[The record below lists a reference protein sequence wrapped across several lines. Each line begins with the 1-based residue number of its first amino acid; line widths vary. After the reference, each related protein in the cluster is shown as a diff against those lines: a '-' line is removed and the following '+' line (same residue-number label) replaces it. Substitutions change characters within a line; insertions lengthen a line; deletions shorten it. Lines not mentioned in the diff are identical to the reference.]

1 MATAWYNVQN
11 RYMVYLLFQCCI
23 LSVTPHTL
31 GGESMAICCFCGH
44 GDASDTI
51 RPALARLIEE
61 HIRYFGITEFWVG
74 NYGRFDRMACS
85 LVCSAKKNHPEIR
98 LCLLLPYIPTQQT
111 KDEMD
116 YPDEIIVPSVLDNV
130 PRRVAIPKLNK
141 YMVDQSDY
149 MIACVSHISN
159 GAYKTLEYA
168 RKQEKNGQIHITNIQ
183 SPHEAL

>member
-11 RYMVYLLFQCCI
+11 RYMIYLLIQYCI

-44 GDASDTI
+44 GDVSDTI
-51 RPALARLIEE
+51 RPALARQIEE

-98 LCLLLPYIPTQQT
+98 LCLLLPYMPTRQM

-116 YPDEIIVPSVLDNV
+116 YPDEIIVPSILDNV

-149 MIACVSHISN
+149 IIACVSHISN
-159 GAYKTLEYA
+159 GSYKTLEYA
-168 RKQEKNGQIHITNIQ
+168 RKQETKGRIHITNIQ
-183 SPHEAL
+183 SPHGAL